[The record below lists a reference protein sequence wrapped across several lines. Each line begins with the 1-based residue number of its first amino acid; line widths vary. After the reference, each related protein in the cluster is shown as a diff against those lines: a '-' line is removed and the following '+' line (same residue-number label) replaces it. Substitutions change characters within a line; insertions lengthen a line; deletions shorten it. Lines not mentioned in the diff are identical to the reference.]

1 MKKTLIL
8 SVLAFAA
15 FSANAQEKT
24 IKFDKKLEYV
34 SSSKDYE
41 GNVSEQLYLNDYY
54 AAAAKMS
61 LFETTTL
68 YSPEYATYSV
78 ISNGKLL
85 KLAGVT
91 LDGGLKKLNSTS
103 AYVFQD
109 MERYTKVL
117 SANMK
122 LVKMDKKGKFGS
134 FSCDYYSIE
143 PNEELNSEYGSD
155 FLNTVCFCIDTNNKV
170 KNLKSILPNTNA
182 DGLIVAFAEKENEDN
197 VIYLKSIN
205 EADVN
210 VKLDF
215 EKEYNTFKE
224 AYAQYEEE
232 LNQNVDSAAVAT
244 TEAAVAYTD
253 NYYDDPLCNYY
264 TYFSE
269 LNTKLNYFAN
279 NLASSVCYMKNL
291 DLDYDGTTDIT
302 RDQAI
307 VIAEKQTGAALKQAR
322 KDKVFGK
329 NDIKSLQKA
338 FDKMFA
344 EAKKFKPSAGNE
356 EVNVDYAVADAA
368 EAVAADAA
376 AVAYDAS
383 DMYRQYS
390 SDYKQIKID
399 AVNLAAEMN
408 DYGDISAYMPDY
420 CTDLKSKVPGFK
432 DETLKKH
439 VHNLVGQMCD
449 LYLYQ
454 NGAAIDYYGTIDS
467 MRKSLL
473 EIENMREKLN
483 KSDAKLLK
491 DFLNSLD

>member
-1 MKKTLIL
+1 MKKALIL

-15 FSANAQEKT
+15 FSGNAQEKT

-41 GNVSEQLYLNDYY
+41 GNTSEQLYLNDYY
-54 AAAAKMS
+54 APASKMS
-61 LFETTTL
+61 LFETTSF
-68 YSPEYATYSV
+68 YSPEYASYSV
-78 ISNGKLL
+78 VSNGKLL
-85 KLAGVT
+85 KLAGIT
-91 LDGGLKKLNSTS
+91 LDGGLKKISGTS
-103 AYVFQD
+103 AYVFPD

-117 SANMK
+117 SANLK
-122 LVKMDKKGKFGS
+122 LVKMDKKGKFGN

-143 PNEELNSEYGSD
+143 VNEELNNEYGSD

-170 KNLKSILPNTNA
+170 KNLKSILPNTNT
-182 DGLIVAFAEKENEDN
+182 DGLIVAFAEKESEDN

-205 EADVN
+205 ETN
-210 VKLDF
+210 INIKLDF
-215 EKEYNTFKE
+215 EKEYNTLKE

-232 LNQNVDSAAVAT
+232 INQPADSAAWEAT
-244 TEAAVAYTD
+244 ETMTAYTD
-253 NYYDDPLCNYY
+253 NYYNDPLCNYY
-264 TYFSE
+264 TYFSA

-307 VIAEKQTGAALKQAR
+307 AIAEKQIGAALKQAR
-322 KDKVFGK
+322 KDKVFDK
-329 NDIKSLQKA
+329 NDIKSLQEA

-344 EAKKFKPSAGNE
+344 EAKKFKPSAVNE
-356 EVNVDYAVADAA
+356 DSSVDYAVADAA
-368 EAVAADAA
+368 VTADAA
-376 AVAYDAS
+376 MVAYETADI
-383 DMYRQYS
+383 YRKYT

-420 CTDLKSKVPGFK
+420 CTGLKSKVPDFK
-432 DETLKKH
+432 DNLLKKH

-454 NGAAIDYYGTIDS
+454 NGSAIDYYGTIDS

-491 DFLNSLD
+491 EFLNSLD